1 MKLSVQL
8 VTWNGA
14 KYIPHLFTSL
24 RAQTYRDFTL
34 HILDNA
40 STDETVAVMRC
51 VASDISVPVTFDV
64 ESSNTGFVGGHNTLF
79 ARYRDADFVLLLN
92 QDMILES
99 DCFERLV
106 RFMEAHPRAAA
117 CSPRLMRWDPA
128 TGEKHNRIDTL
139 GLALYRNGRVVDWM
153 HGHAWS
159 EELAGTLRYATVEYA
174 EGREERWVEVFG
186 VSGAMPC
193 FRTAVITGLP
203 GNDGALFD
211 SRFFSYKEDVDL
223 AWRLRAMGWK
233 AYTLL
238 DAVAYHDRTAAAPDD
253 PSDNAAAKHWKTK
266 SALVRQYSYRNHW
279 FTLIKNAPLTPS
291 TLWFELK
298 KFLYLV
304 VREPAVI
311 RFCFREKKL
320 FSAMWKARRVLRRA
334 RRAHPIELR
343 RWMI

>member
-1 MKLSVQL
+1 
-8 VTWNGA
+8 
-14 KYIPHLFTSL
+14 
-24 RAQTYRDFTL
+24 
-34 HILDNA
+34 
-40 STDETVAVMRC
+40 
-51 VASDISVPVTFDV
+51 
-64 ESSNTGFVGGHNTLF
+64 
-79 ARYRDADFVLLLN
+79 
-92 QDMILES
+92 
-99 DCFERLV
+99 
-106 RFMEAHPRAAA
+106 
-117 CSPRLMRWDPA
+117 
-128 TGEKHNRIDTL
+128 
-139 GLALYRNGRVVDWM
+139 M